1 MVTKTLLEAY
11 EKGLGRGE
19 TPIFP
24 NIIFRLKKGINFDPK
39 DPNYDLF
46 QLAMRVSSQRMN
58 PTFSFMDASFN
69 QPYNTEV
76 AYMGCRTRVIAN
88 RHGPAVSTGR
98 GNLSFTTINLP
109 RLAIKANGH
118 IELFF
123 QELEKIL
130 VLTARQLYHR
140 YKVQSHLKV
149 RDMPFLL
156 GQGLYLDS
164 ELLKPDDEIAP
175 VIKHGTLSIG
185 FIGLAETLVSL
196 ISSHHG
202 QTVQARQLGLEIIR
216 FMRRAVDKF
225 SEDYDLNYTL
235 LATPAEGLSG
245 RFVSIDRRNFGII
258 PRVTDKEYYTNSFH
272 IPVEFQISSFEK
284 CQAEGLFH
292 ELTNAGH
299 ISYAELAAPPS
310 TILKPTSDYFATWQ
324 IAIWDMQASIFQS
337 MNVWNA
343 LIEV

>member
-1 MVTKTLLEAY
+1 
-11 EKGLGRGE
+11 
-19 TPIFP
+19 
-24 NIIFRLKKGINFDPK
+24 
-39 DPNYDLF
+39 
-46 QLAMRVSSQRMN
+46 
-58 PTFSFMDASFN
+58 
-69 QPYNTEV
+69 
-76 AYMGCRTRVIAN
+76 MGCRTRVIAN

-140 YKVQSHLKV
+140 YKVQCHLKV

-196 ISSHHG
+196 IGSHHG

-299 ISYAELAAPPS
+299 ISYAELAAPPIHNLEAYERLLRHMADCNMGYAGINFPIDECLECTYRGVIANECPACGATHIRRIRRITGYLS
-310 TILKPTSDYFATWQ
+310 TVDRFNDAKKAELRDRTPHFHMKEGSR
-324 IAIWDMQASIFQS
+324 
-337 MNVWNA
+337 
-343 LIEV
+343 